1 MFLVKL
7 RISLEIYFRLVAGLQ
22 YSLNK
27 EWLWEYREIRLAVLL
42 GDMKINEISED
53 SLKNKKQKRG
63 KGRQHH

>member
-7 RISLEIYFRLVAGLQ
+7 RISLEIYFRLVAGLH
-22 YSLNK
+22 LNK